1 MFEFNWFTKHICYL
15 NHDKTLLH
23 SVIDWWYRVVLLC
36 PGVRHMR
43 CLLRGWGSGGERD
56 SGQSLLDSGPH
67 TRCDQSTLTPYLFFF
82 RILLSKYCDLLKFC
96 QFSIIDSKFPLSY
109 FDNQKWEAPAGWW
122 DGKKCDLQL
131 RVIIS
136 GGERRECHFS
146 SWCSNIDP
154 RAHQVGGGTG
164 WVSIQ
169 LAV

>member
-1 MFEFNWFTKHICYL
+1 MVQSCTALPWRETHEVPPERLGLRRRERQWAVL
-15 NHDKTLLH
+15 ARLRPSH
-23 SVIDWWYRVVLLC
+23 SPWPVNTNAVFV
-36 PGVRHMR
+36 
-43 CLLRGWGSGGERD
+43 
-56 SGQSLLDSGPH
+56 
-67 TRCDQSTLTPYLFFF
+67 FFI
-82 RILLSKYCDLLKFC
+82 ILLSKYCDLLKFC
-96 QFSIIDSKFPLSY
+96 QFTIIDSKFPLSN